1 MATNNTMKYAIAV
14 LFTLC
19 IVCSSVFANNEI
31 PGAPQTKPIAIVGGK
46 VFTVSHGIIENGTV
60 VFDKGKIVA
69 VGASVDIPKDAQVID
84 AKGKNVYPG
93 MIAPNTTLGIS
104 EIDAVRATQDVSEVG
119 LINPNVRGDIGYNP
133 DSEIPPT
140 VRTNGI
146 TTAEITPQGGFISGT
161 SSLMDLDGW
170 TREDMDV
177 KASLG
182 VHVYWPAMSISHG
195 WWITQS
201 DEEQQKSIE
210 KNLDTLFKAFREAK
224 EYWLAKKQDTTIPKD
239 VRWEA
244 MLPVFDGKEP
254 LFVHASN
261 LRQIRSAIDY
271 CSKENLRM
279 VLVGGTDAWRILPL
293 VKDKNIPVVLDRV
306 NALPARD
313 EEDYDAGY
321 SLPKKLYDAGIQ
333 FCFSEDGSWPQRN
346 LPFQAA
352 TSIAF
357 GVPEDAALRAV
368 TLSTAEILGVA
379 DRLGS
384 LDAGKDANIV
394 ISTGDLLDIQTNNV
408 VQEFIQGRNVDLN
421 NKQKDL
427 YHKYEEK
434 YSRYK

>member
-1 MATNNTMKYAIAV
+1 
-14 LFTLC
+14 
-19 IVCSSVFANNEI
+19 
-31 PGAPQTKPIAIVGGK
+31 
-46 VFTVSHGIIENGTV
+46 
-60 VFDKGKIVA
+60 
-69 VGASVDIPKDAQVID
+69 
-84 AKGKNVYPG
+84 
-93 MIAPNTTLGIS
+93 
-104 EIDAVRATQDVSEVG
+104 EVG
-119 LINPNVRGDIGYNP
+119 NINPNVRGDIGYNP
-133 DSEIPPT
+133 DTEVSPT

-161 SSLMDLDGW
+161 SSLMNLDGW

-182 VHVYWPAMSISHG
+182 VHVYWPSMTVSHG
-195 WWITQS
+195 WWISQS
-201 DEEQQKSIE
+201 DEEQLKNIE
-210 KNLDTLFKAFREAK
+210 KNLDTLYKAFREAK

-261 LRQIRSAIDY
+261 IRQIRSAIDF
-271 CSKENLRM
+271 CGKENLRM
-279 VLVGGTDAWRILPL
+279 VLVGGTDAWRITSLL
-293 VKDKNIPVVLDRV
+293 KEKNIPVILDRV
-306 NALPARD
+306 NALPARE

-321 SLPKKLYDAGIQ
+321 SLPKKLYDAGIP
-333 FCFSEDGSWPQRN
+333 FCLSEDGAWPQRN

-352 TSIAF
+352 TSVGF
-357 GVPEDAALRAV
+357 GMPEDAALRAI

-384 LDAGKDANIV
+384 VDVGKDANLIV
-394 ISTGDLLDIQTNNV
+394 STGDILDIQTNNV
-408 VQEFIQGRNVDLN
+408 VLEFIGGRTVDLN